1 MRTSRGVDRM
11 QQSLLIGYLGAD
23 WWGSDARA
31 LAGEFRRSGHLL
43 IERHYEDHFPTR
55 WRSFPL
61 RAFRK
66 LCRSWMSAD
75 YNRAIEE
82 LLDVEALDCLVVF
95 KGMLLRSE
103 TLLRF
108 SQKKI
113 PIYCVYPDVSFR
125 DHGQNIW
132 NCVSL
137 YDCIFTTKSFH
148 IEDSELVQRAKRL
161 ELVRHGYDPDVH
173 RPVQLRDDLA
183 AFYGSDVAFVGVWS
197 PKKEAIMRAIVEQL
211 PNIKVKIWGNGW
223 DKAAPQVQQCWAGR
237 GAYGDEL
244 AAIYCAAK
252 INLGLLSEAGKGTT
266 SGDRTTARTWQI
278 PGCGAFLL
286 HEDTAEVRAAF
297 QADEEVGLFTD
308 LADLARKIH
317 FYLEQPQLRL
327 SIQQKGHARSLQEPY
342 SYRAM
347 CEAILRFHF
356 SKQPPRK
363 LAA

>member
-1 MRTSRGVDRM
+1 M
-11 QQSLLIGYLGAD
+11 QRNLLIGYLGAD

-55 WRSFPL
+55 WRSYAL

-66 LCRSWMSAD
+66 LCRAWMRAD

-82 LLDVEALDCLVVF
+82 LLQVDALDCVVVF
-95 KGMLLRSE
+95 KGMLLTADS
-103 TLLRF
+103 LQKF
-108 SQKKI
+108 SRKGV
-113 PIYCVYPDVSFR
+113 PVYCVYPDVSFR
-125 DHGQNIW
+125 DHGKNIW
-132 NCVSL
+132 DCVTL

-148 IEDSELVQRAKRL
+148 IEDQELVKRAKRL
-161 ELVRHGYDPDVH
+161 ELVRHGFDPDVH

-197 PKKEAIMRAIVEQL
+197 PKKEATLRAIVDQL
-211 PNIKVKIWGNGW
+211 PNIKLMIWGNGW
-223 DKAAPQVQQCWAGR
+223 DKADPKVQRCWAGR

-252 INLGLLSEAGKGTT
+252 INLGLLSEAGRGTT
-266 SGDRTTARTWQI
+266 CGDRTTARTWQI

-286 HEDTAEVRAAF
+286 HEDNAEVRQAF
-297 QADEEVGLFTD
+297 RADEEIGVFGD
-308 LADLARKIH
+308 LNELPQKIRY
-317 FYLEQPQLRL
+317 YLEHSQQRL
-327 SIQQKGHARSLQEPY
+327 SMQQKAHARSLQEPY

-356 SKQPPRK
+356 SMKPPRK
-363 LAA
+363 IAA